1 MASPAPTTAYT
12 RVETRVRRAFA
23 DLASQGRGVVVGLS
37 GGADSTALLSALVAL
52 RASGEVETIVAAHL
66 DHGLRGSGPGSEAA
80 RDRDAAAAL
89 AARLGV
95 DFVAGVAD
103 ARAESLA
110 RGTGSLEAAAR
121 AVRYRFL
128 LDVAHAR
135 ELDLVAVAHTADD
148 QAETVLLRAAR
159 GTGLRGLAGI
169 PRRRALGSGV
179 DLVRPL
185 LRATRAEVL
194 EHLAARGL
202 PWVEDGSNRD
212 PRFTRNR
219 VRRELLPLL
228 RDVSGPGVDAA
239 LRRLADQARAADRLV
254 LAEARALLVRAR
266 THTSSSS
273 AAHDVATLL
282 DAAPAV
288 RDRALAELIRAHGA
302 PDGLTARHVRL
313 LRRALRRG
321 GAVTL
326 PGGRVLSAAGGA
338 LRPVEAPVS
347 AAPELPPLVLPVPGA
362 VVDEAAGLVVR
373 ATLRPARPDD
383 LGARD
388 DARSAVLDAG
398 VLDATSRAAVSVR
411 RRRAGDRFWPLGA
424 PGGRTLKRFLIDR
437 KVPRDERGSV
447 PVVTFDDRPAWI
459 VGHRIDERLKVTPAT
474 TTVLELE
481 VRPVAGEKGI

>member
-1 MASPAPTTAYT
+1 MASPARTT
-12 RVETRVRRAFA
+12 VEKRVRRAFA
-23 DLASQGRGVVVGLS
+23 SLAPEGRGVVVGLS

-52 RASGEVETIVAAHL
+52 RASGELETIVAAHL

-95 DFVAGVAD
+95 DFVAGKGD
-103 ARAESLA
+103 ARLESLA

-128 LDVAHAR
+128 LEVAHAR
-135 ELDLVAVAHTADD
+135 DLELVAVAHTADD

-169 PRRRALGSGV
+169 PRRRSLGSGV

-194 EHLAARGL
+194 AHLAARDL
-202 PWVEDGSNRD
+202 TWVEDGSNAD

-239 LRRLADQARAADRLV
+239 LRRLADQARAADRFV
-254 LAEARALLVRAR
+254 AGEARALLVRAR
-266 THTSSSS
+266 LARS
-273 AAHDVATLL
+273 ASTGHDVAALL
-282 DAAPAV
+282 DAPAAV
-288 RDRALAELIRAHGA
+288 RDRALAELIQAHGA

-313 LRRALRRG
+313 LRGALRRG

-326 PGGRVLSAAGGA
+326 PGGCVLSAEGGA
-338 LRPVEAPVS
+338 LRAVEAPS
-347 AAPELPPLVLPVPGA
+347 EELAPAPALSLPVPGV
-362 VVDEAAGLVVR
+362 VVDEAAGLIVR

-383 LGARD
+383 VGAHD
-388 DARSAVLDAG
+388 DGRSAVLDAG
-398 VLDATSRAAVSVR
+398 VLDATSLAAVSVR

-437 KVPRDERGSV
+437 KVPRDERGAV

>member
-1 MASPAPTTAYT
+1 MATPAPTA
-12 RVETRVRRAFA
+12 VEQRVRRAWSA
-23 DLASQGRGVVVGLS
+23 LSGERRGVVVGLS

-52 RASGEVETIVAAHL
+52 RAAGELETIVAAHL
-66 DHGLRGSGPGSEAA
+66 DHGLRGSGPGSEGA

-89 AARLGV
+89 CARLGV
-95 DFVAGVAD
+95 DLVAGQAD
-103 ARAESLA
+103 ARLESLA

-128 LDVAHAR
+128 LEVAHAR
-135 ELDLVAVAHTADD
+135 ELELVAVAHTADD

-159 GTGLRGLAGI
+159 GAGLRGLAGI
-169 PRRRALGSGV
+169 PRRRSLGSGV

-194 EHLAARGL
+194 AHLAARGL
-202 PWVEDGSNRD
+202 TWVEDGSNAD

-228 RDVSGPGVDAA
+228 RDVSGPGVDGA
-239 LRRLADQARAADRLV
+239 LRRLADQARAADRFV
-254 LAEARALLVRAR
+254 AGEARALLVRAR
-266 THTSSSS
+266 TGSGHD
-273 AAHDVATLL
+273 AAALL
-282 DAAPAV
+282 DAPPAV
-288 RDRALAELIRAHGA
+288 RDRALAELVRAHAGG
-302 PDGLTARHVRL
+302 DRLTARHVRL

-326 PGGRVLSAAGGA
+326 PGGAVLAVEAGA
-338 LRPVEAPVS
+338 LRAVEAP
-347 AAPELPPLVLPVPGA
+347 AAVGPAPALPLPVPGV

-383 LGARD
+383 VGAHD
-388 DARSAVLDAG
+388 DARCA
-398 VLDATSRAAVSVR
+398 VLDATSLAAVSVR

-424 PGGRTLKRFLIDR
+424 PGGKTLKRFLIDR